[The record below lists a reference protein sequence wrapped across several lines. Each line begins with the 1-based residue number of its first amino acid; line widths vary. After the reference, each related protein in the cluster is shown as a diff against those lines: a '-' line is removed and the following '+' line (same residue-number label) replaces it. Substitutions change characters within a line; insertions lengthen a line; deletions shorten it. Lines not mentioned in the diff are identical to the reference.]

1 MAFYIQSVDSGLYLD
16 VKGEQ
21 ESAGVE
27 VIVYTF
33 HGKRNQQ
40 WKYNNGMIISKLNKY
55 ALHLIQFPRSYFPY
69 CTYIEY
75 LLFTI
80 EGFYACFWG
89 LDYRITTSLN
99 VIGTDSLSTSRST
112 KLECPRTVKCLVTH

>member
-55 ALHLIQFPRSYFPY
+55 ALHPRSYFPY
-69 CTYIEY
+69 CIYIEY

-80 EGFYACFWG
+80 EGFCACFWG
-89 LDYRITTSLN
+89 LDYRITSSLI
-99 VIGTDSLSTSRST
+99 VIGTGSLPASRST
-112 KLECPRTVKCLVTH
+112 KLECPRTVNALSHIKIK